1 MKYLHDF
8 LEWLCSLP
16 ELSFCMVIGVV
27 FVLLFLLL
35 LAPILSFLWYG
46 RHNRR
51 SDILNSFTEAT
62 AKYYARCFHRSEAP
76 AVFGTSAQNNALAWF
91 KRYFDK
97 QFGVPKFLAG
107 LLLFVALSACGL
119 YLVAVS
125 VVQWQ
130 AAGDTGAG
138 MLPLAVVLA
147 LLGGFTWVLF
157 DLIARA
163 GREEMSPNDLY
174 WASFR
179 LLIAAP
185 IGYAFGKVF
194 TADLALPM
202 AYLLGALPTG
212 TIMSAA
218 TRLAGKW
225 IQLPDAA
232 PQSPTAMQKLA
243 SVDTYLAEQFAAE
256 GITNAEKLAYADPVR
271 LSIRTGLNFS
281 VVLCCT
287 GEALLG
293 TYWREPKQ
301 LAAVRKYGLS
311 GAYECA
317 QLWEHY
323 NSKEKAL
330 RDLADDIIDKLAAEA
345 DLGTPR
351 PGVINVLS
359 EVALDPYTEFQ
370 RECWGV
376 TMRQ

>member
-1 MKYLHDF
+1 MQYLHDF
-8 LEWLCSLP
+8 LEWLCSLQ
-16 ELSFCMVIGVV
+16 ELSFCVVIGVV

-35 LAPILSFLWYG
+35 LAPILSFLRYG
-46 RHNRR
+46 RCNRR
-51 SDILNSFTEAT
+51 CDILNSFTEAT
-62 AKYYARCFHRSEAP
+62 AQYYAQCFHRADAP
-76 AVFGTSAQNNALAWF
+76 QAFGTADAPSALDWF
-91 KRYFDK
+91 KRYYDK

-130 AAGDTGAG
+130 AAGDIGAG
-138 MLPLAVVLA
+138 MLSLAVVLA

-163 GREEMSPNDLY
+163 AREEMSPNDLY
-174 WASFR
+174 WSSFR
-179 LLIAAP
+179 LLIAVP

-218 TRLAGKW
+218 TRVAAKW
-225 IQLPDAA
+225 VQLPDAA

-243 SVDTYLAEQFAAE
+243 SVDTYLAEQFGAE

-301 LAAVRKYGLS
+301 LAAARKYGLS

-317 QLWEHY
+317 QLWDRL
-323 NSKEKAL
+323 NSTDDVL
-330 RDLADDIIDKLAAEA
+330 RTLANAIIDSLAVEA

-351 PGVINVLS
+351 PGVINVLM
-359 EVALDPYTEFQ
+359 EVALDPYTQFQ
-370 RECWGV
+370 RECWGA
-376 TMRQ
+376 TMR